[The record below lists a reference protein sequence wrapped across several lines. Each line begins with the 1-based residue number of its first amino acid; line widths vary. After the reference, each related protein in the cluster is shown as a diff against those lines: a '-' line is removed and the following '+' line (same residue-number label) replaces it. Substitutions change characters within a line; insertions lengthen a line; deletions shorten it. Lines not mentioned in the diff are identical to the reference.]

1 MSGSHKSTSG
11 IQTMADNRSDKTP
24 VYVELNGTLL
34 ATNTLWESA
43 LQLVRQKPVS
53 LLMLPFWLFRGKA
66 WFWHRMSQSVA
77 LEPSLLPFRPNVLA
91 YLQSQKAAG
100 RHLFLV
106 TRSSR
111 QTANAVVDHLGL
123 FEGVVVGEGK
133 QKLMAKGKLEA
144 IRSHCKNARF
154 EYVGQGR
161 ADVPV
166 IEAASVVTLV
176 NPSWRTLALVR
187 RDQNTYRTL
196 GALPSPFRA
205 MIRSLRPHH
214 WTKNLLLAVPLVVAQ
229 QWYNLNSLSLLAA
242 GILCFSLIA
251 SSIYVCNDLL
261 DLPADRRHPTKCQR
275 PLAKG
280 DLDIPSGLWMA
291 VGLFALAMVLGLL
304 LMPSDFVLLLLAYAL
319 TASAYSMYFKRRM
332 VLDVVV
338 LSGLYTIRIFAG
350 GAAVDIVVSAWLM
363 AFSMFFFL
371 SLAFAK
377 RYTELAKT
385 GEDTQGT
392 GRSRPYTKTDLE
404 IFRSVGPTCG
414 ILSVL
419 VLALYINSPAVLALY
434 HQPQALW
441 FLCPVLLYWILR
453 VWFLTLRVKID
464 YDPVMLALRDR
475 VSYVAAA
482 VVVLILFLAAQ

>member
-1 MSGSHKSTSG
+1 MAGSHQNPSRMQATESDA
-11 IQTMADNRSDKTP
+11 ADGPP
-24 VYVELNGTLL
+24 VYVGLNRTLV
-34 ATNTLWESA
+34 ATNVLWESG
-43 LQLVRQKPVS
+43 LQVVRQRPAF
-53 LLMLPFWLFRGKA
+53 LFILPFWLIRGTA
-66 WFWHRMSQSVA
+66 WFRRRIVRSITLQ
-77 LEPSLLPFRPNVLA
+77 PSLLPFRRNVLE

-100 RHLFLV
+100 RDLTLA
-106 TRSSR
+106 TS
-111 QTANAVVDHLGL
+111 TPGLIAKAVADHVGL
-123 FEGVVVGEGK
+123 FDSVLPNEGK
-133 QKLMAKGKLEA
+133 PNLIGQDKLRA
-144 IRSHCKNARF
+144 IRSHCKNANF
-154 EYVGQGR
+154 EYVGHDR
-161 ADVPV
+161 ADLPV

-176 NPSWRTLALVR
+176 NPSPGTLARVR
-187 RDQNTYRTL
+187 QLNNASRVL
-196 GALPSPFRA
+196 GKSPSQLQA

-214 WTKNLLLAVPLVVAQ
+214 WTKNLLLAVPLTVAQ
-229 QWYNLNSLSLLAA
+229 QWHHLNSLLLLAA
-242 GILCFSLIA
+242 GILCFSLMA

-261 DLPADRRHPTKCQR
+261 DLPADRRHPTKRDR

-280 DLDIPSGLWMA
+280 DLDIPSGVLMA
-291 VGLFALAMVLGLL
+291 LGLLALAMAMGLL
-304 LMPSDFVLLLLAYAL
+304 WMPRGFVLLLLAYAL
-319 TASAYSMYFKRRM
+319 TASAYSIYFKRRL
-332 VLDVVV
+332 VLDVIV

-350 GAAVDIVVSAWLM
+350 GAAVDIAVSAWLM

-392 GRSRPYTKTDLE
+392 GRGRPYSKTDLE

-434 HQPQALW
+434 HYPQVLW